1 MVRFIFPW
9 GLLVLYYEVPKKLQP
24 FLKMHD
30 TTLDSN
36 ATPQLDPELT
46 KDFCPAELALAKW
59 FAGSQEYKNDRLKLI
74 AYVPEGPWIVRNMV
88 TGRPAIIG
96 KKLPVSYQ
104 YNPKQTTR
112 SEFLMCD
119 LDIGSSKPAA
129 KRIVSVCRRY
139 LSSLTIDIGF
149 VVEGTC
155 EEDLPEEMFGA
166 IRMHQPAPLRAPTI

>member
-1 MVRFIFPW
+1 
-9 GLLVLYYEVPKKLQP
+9 VPEKLQP
-24 FLKMHD
+24 FLQRHD
-30 TTLDSN
+30 TTTNGDTPPLDAS
-36 ATPQLDPELT
+36 LT
-46 KDFCPAELALAKW
+46 KCFSPPELALAKW
-59 FAGSQEYKNDRLKLI
+59 FAGDTEYKNDRLKLI

-104 YNPKQTTR
+104 YTPRQPSR
-112 SEFLMCD
+112 SEFLTCD

-139 LSSLTIDIGF
+139 MSALSVDIGF

-155 EEDLPEEMFGA
+155 KEDLPEEMFGG
-166 IRMHQPAPLRAPTI
+166 IRIHQPDPIRSPTI